1 MANNNPIHNNR
12 DLVIEQDTIGPN
24 LNDGDILNNTGA
36 GRNRFGLVR
45 DRLFHVLLV
54 KMALSYSQ
62 HVSYTFRRIIE
73 FSMLV
78 AVNFII
84 C

>member
-1 MANNNPIHNNR
+1 MANNNTLHNNQ
-12 DLVIEQDTIGPN
+12 DLIIEQDTIGQN
-24 LNDGDILNNTGA
+24 LNDDLLNNQGP

-62 HVSYTFRRIIE
+62 HVSFTFRRVIE
-73 FSMLV
+73 FSILV
-78 AVNFII
+78 AVSFIN
-84 C
+84 